1 MTSRSLQADFIE
13 RIGDFRQILD
23 ALELLPVTMFA
34 IKNLE
39 SRYVYMSVA
48 LRRAI
53 HVNSPEDVIGKT
65 DFDLFPKIIA
75 ESFRQN
81 DLLVFQHEK
90 PLLNEVHFTSF
101 FANAPIWSFSS
112 KFPIHNVG
120 REVIGLVTLNEPY
133 DHVMGKQAELNRLIP
148 AIDYVTRHYSEPIT
162 IHDLSGLCNMSE
174 SHFMRVFK
182 QRLNMTAY
190 AFVEQVRLFQAMESL
205 KHSGARITQIALDC
219 GFYDHS
225 AFVKRFKKFTGTTPL
240 RFRQNYQSQFNSNQA
255 LIFPKINKPDK
266 NPY

>member
-23 ALELLPVTMFA
+23 ALELLPGTMFA

-53 HVNSPEDVIGKT
+53 HVNFPEDVIGKT

-112 KFPIHNVG
+112 KFPIHTVK
-120 REVIGLVTLNEPY
+120 REVIGLVIINEAY
-133 DHVMGKQAELNRLIP
+133 EDVMGKQAELNQLLP
-148 AIDYVTRHYSEPIT
+148 AIDYVSKHYAQSIT
-162 IHDLSGLCNMSE
+162 IQELAVVCQISA
-174 SHFMRVFK
+174 SHFMRIFK
-182 QRLNMTAY
+182 TNLHMTAY
-190 AFVEQVRLFQAMESL
+190 SFVEQVRMCHATEAL
-205 KHSGARITQIALDC
+205 KSGTASITQIALDC

-240 RFRQNYQSQFNSNQA
+240 RYRRSHRAA
-255 LIFPKINKPDK
+255 LSGERPIVLPTPV
-266 NPY
+266 Y

>member
-1 MTSRSLQADFIE
+1 MTIRSLQADFIE
-13 RIGDFRQILD
+13 QIGDFRQILD
-23 ALELLPVTMFA
+23 ALELLPGTMFA

-39 SRYVYMSVA
+39 SRYVYMSIA

-90 PLLNEVHFTSF
+90 PLLNEVHLTRF
-101 FANAPIWSFSS
+101 FANAPVWSFSS
-112 KFPIHNVG
+112 KFPIHTVK
-120 REVIGLVTLNEPY
+120 REVIGLVIINEACK
-133 DHVMGKQAELNRLIP
+133 DVMGKQAELNQLLP
-148 AIDYVTRHYSEPIT
+148 AIDYVSKHYAQSIT
-162 IHDLSGLCNMSE
+162 IRELAVECQISA

-182 QRLNMTAY
+182 QQLNMTAY
-190 AFVEQVRLFQAMESL
+190 AFVEQVRMFQAMESL
-205 KHSGARITQIALDC
+205 KHSDARITQIALDC

-240 RFRQNYQSQFNSNQA
+240 RFRQNYQLQFNSNQT
-255 LIFPKINKPDK
+255 LILPKINKLDK
-266 NPY
+266 NGS

>member
-13 RIGDFRQILD
+13 QIGDFRQILD
-23 ALELLPVTMFA
+23 ALELLPGTMFA

-53 HVNSPEDVIGKT
+53 HVNFPEDVIGKT

-90 PLLNEVHFTSF
+90 PLLNEVHLTSF

-112 KFPIHNVG
+112 KFPIHTVK
-120 REVIGLVTLNEPY
+120 REVIGLVIINEAY
-133 DHVMGKQAELNRLIP
+133 EDVMGKQAELNQLLP
-148 AIDYVTRHYSEPIT
+148 AIDYVSKHYAQSIT
-162 IHDLSGLCNMSE
+162 IRELAAVCQISA
-174 SHFMRVFK
+174 SHFMRIFK
-182 QRLNMTAY
+182 TSLHMTAY
-190 AFVEQVRLFQAMESL
+190 SFVERVRMYHAIEAL
-205 KHSGARITQIALDC
+205 KSGTASITQIALDC

-240 RFRQNYQSQFNSNQA
+240 RYRRSHRAA
-255 LIFPKINKPDK
+255 LSGERPIVLPTPV
-266 NPY
+266 Y